1 MHTHIHLRTHT
12 HENKDSPLC
21 PCLFSC
27 VRVWADGQVHGPWGK
42 RRVCVS
48 YHHKIQTIHTTR
60 RLKDTDAIKSV
71 RSWTHEEKR
80 YITYESFEVFQY
92 ICLKFLTD
100 KEINESDAALW

>member
-42 RRVCVS
+42 RRVS
-48 YHHKIQTIHTTR
+48 PTATKYKQYTQQ
-60 RLKDTDAIKSV
+60 LKDTDAIKSV

-80 YITYESFEVFQY
+80 SITYESFEVFQY